1 LKKSRTDACQS
12 LIQELNFVEKCITFQ
27 QNQWSAAPRS
37 QTGQRDLHSSTVIPK
52 AAATVSTGIPAAII
66 VLIAATYPV
75 VLQILVYVYIPR
87 ASFCRFS
94 PEV

>member
-1 LKKSRTDACQS
+1 
-12 LIQELNFVEKCITFQ
+12 LNSISWRQITHKYFVEKCITFQ
-27 QNQWSAAPRS
+27 QKQWSAAPRS